1 MPWFKAGYKTPTMSL
16 TDRIYLIDHML
27 SERNVVSFAALQSAL
42 GISRA
47 TLKRDLEYM
56 RSRLNAPIEWSRADG
71 GYRFAKGGSVQAGPA
86 YALPGL
92 WFNEQE
98 IHALLTMQHLL
109 GDLGAG
115 GILEDQIAPLMARI
129 NALLGSAQDSAEAV
143 RRRVLIAS
151 VGRRS
156 LRMAHF
162 QQIGKSLL
170 QGKRL
175 RITYAARSTDATTER
190 EVSPLRLVHYRENW
204 YLDAWCHMRQGLRNF
219 SVDRITAVQALDVAA
234 KAVSQ
239 KRIEHALGPGYGIFA
254 QGKLQWATLRFSAYR
269 ARWVANEQWHPDQQ
283 GQMEADGRYTL
294 RVPYA
299 DHRELMMD
307 VLRFGA
313 DCEVIAPM
321 DLRARVAE
329 EILRMGAVY
338 R

>member
-1 MPWFKAGYKTPTMSL
+1 MSQTERLYKIDQML
-16 TDRIYLIDHML
+16 NDRG
-27 SERNVVSFAALQSAL
+27 VVSFQQLQGAL
-42 GISRA
+42 GVSRA

-56 RSRLNAPIEWSRADG
+56 RSRLNAPIEWSREAG
-71 GYRFAKGGSVQAGPA
+71 GYRFSAGRADPGPS

-92 WFNEQE
+92 WFNERE
-98 IHALLTMQHLL
+98 IHALLTAQHLL
-109 GDLGAG
+109 SDLGMG
-115 GILEDQIAPLMARI
+115 GILCEHITPLMARL
-129 NALLGSAQDSAEAV
+129 NVMLGSASDAAEDI
-143 RRRVLIAS
+143 RRKVLIAG
-151 VGRRS
+151 VGRRP

-175 RITYAARSTDATTER
+175 RITYAARSTDATTKR
-190 EVSPLRLVHYRENW
+190 DVSPLRLVHYRENW
-204 YLDAWCHMRQGLRNF
+204 YLDAWCHLRQELRNF
-219 SVDRITAVQALDVAA
+219 SVDRITAVQALDAAA
-234 KAVSQ
+234 KTVSQ

-254 QGKLQWATLRFSAYR
+254 QGRLKWATLRFSAYR
-269 ARWVANEQWHPDQQ
+269 ARWVTNEQWHPDQQ
-283 GQMEADGRYTL
+283 GHVDADGRYTL

-313 DCEVIAPM
+313 DCEVMAPK

-329 EILRMGAVY
+329 EILRMGSVY

>member
-1 MPWFKAGYKTPTMSL
+1 MSQ
-16 TDRIYLIDHML
+16 TERIYQIDQML
-27 SERNVVSFAALQSAL
+27 HDRKIVSFAELQAAL

-56 RSRLNAPIEWSRADG
+56 RSRLNAPIDWSRELG
-71 GYRFAKGGSVQAGPA
+71 GYRFASAGPQIGAA

-115 GILEDQIAPLMARI
+115 GILQDQIAPLMARL
-129 NALLGSAQDSAEAV
+129 NAMLGSANDPAEAV
-143 RRRVLIAS
+143 RRKVLIAS
-151 VGRRS
+151 VGRRP
-156 LRMAHF
+156 LGMAHF

-175 RITYAARSTDATTER
+175 RITYAARSTDETTER

-204 YLDAWCHMRQGLRNF
+204 YLDAWCHLRNELRNF
-219 SVDRITAVQALDVAA
+219 SVDRIGAVIALDATA
-234 KAVSQ
+234 KVVSQ
-239 KRIEHALGPGYGIFA
+239 KQIAHALGPGYGIFA
-254 QGKLQWATLRFSAYR
+254 QGKLKWATLRFTPYR
-269 ARWVANEQWHPDQQ
+269 ARWVASEQWHPDQH
-283 GQMEADGRYTL
+283 GRVEADGRYTL
-294 RVPYA
+294 QVPYA

-307 VLRFGA
+307 ILRFGA
-313 DCEVIAPM
+313 DCEVLSPLE
-321 DLRARVAE
+321 LRTRVAE
-329 EILRMGAVY
+329 EVVRMGAIY

>member
-1 MPWFKAGYKTPTMSL
+1 MSL
-16 TDRIYLIDHML
+16 TERIYLIDHML
-27 SERNVVSFAALQSAL
+27 SERKVASFAAMQAAL
-42 GISRA
+42 GVSRA

-56 RSRLNAPIEWSRADG
+56 RSRLHAPIEWRRDLG
-71 GYRFAKGGSVQAGPA
+71 GYCFAAVHSQVGPA
-86 YALPGL
+86 YELPGL

-115 GILEDQIAPLMARI
+115 GILQDQIAPLMARL
-129 NALLGSAQDSAEAV
+129 NALLGSAHDSADAV
-143 RRRVLIAS
+143 RRKVLIAS
-151 VGRRS
+151 VGRRP

-204 YLDAWCHMRQGLRNF
+204 HLDAWCHLRQELRNF
-219 SVDRITAVQALDVAA
+219 SVDRITAVQALDVVA

-239 KRIEHALGPGYGIFA
+239 KRIAHALGPGYGIFA
-254 QGKLQWATLRFSAYR
+254 QGKLKWATLRFSAYR
-269 ARWVANEQWHPDQQ
+269 ARWVANEQWHPDQK

-294 RVPYA
+294 KVPYA

-313 DCEVIAPM
+313 DCEVMAPR

-329 EILRMGAVY
+329 EILRMKAVY

>member
-1 MPWFKAGYKTPTMSL
+1 MPWIKAGYNNQIMSL

-27 SERNVVSFAALQSAL
+27 SERKVVSFAAMQAAL
-42 GISRA
+42 GVSRA

-56 RSRLNAPIEWSRADG
+56 RSRLHAPIEWRRDLG
-71 GYRFAKGGSVQAGPA
+71 GYCFAAAHQQVGPA
-86 YALPGL
+86 YELPGL

-115 GILEDQIAPLMARI
+115 GILQDQIGPLMARL
-129 NALLGSAQDSAEAV
+129 NALLGSAQDSADAV
-143 RRRVLIAS
+143 RRKVLIAS
-151 VGRRS
+151 VGRRP

-170 QGKRL
+170 QNKRL
-175 RITYAARSTDATTER
+175 RIIYAARSTDATTER

-204 YLDAWCHMRQGLRNF
+204 YLDAWCHMRQELRNF
-219 SVDRITAVQALDVAA
+219 SVDRITAVRALDVAA

-254 QGKLQWATLRFSAYR
+254 HGKLQWATLRFSAYR

-283 GQMEADGRYTL
+283 GQLEADGRYTL
-294 RVPYA
+294 KVPYA

-313 DCEVIAPM
+313 DCEVMAPE
-321 DLRARVAE
+321 DLRERVAE
-329 EILRMGAVY
+329 EILRMEAVY

>member
-1 MPWFKAGYKTPTMSL
+1 MSQ
-16 TDRIYLIDHML
+16 TERIYQIDQML
-27 SERNVVSFAALQSAL
+27 HDRKIVSFAELQAAL

-56 RSRLNAPIEWSRADG
+56 RSRLNAPIDWSRELG
-71 GYRFAKGGSVQAGPA
+71 GYRFASASPQIGAA
-86 YALPGL
+86 YELPGL

-115 GILEDQIAPLMARI
+115 GILQDQIAPLMARL
-129 NALLGSAQDSAEAV
+129 NAMLGSANDPAEAV
-143 RRRVLIAS
+143 RRKVLIAS
-151 VGRRS
+151 VGRRP
-156 LRMAHF
+156 LGMAHF

-175 RITYAARSTDATTER
+175 RITYAARSTDETTER

-204 YLDAWCHMRQGLRNF
+204 YLDAWCHLRNELRNF
-219 SVDRITAVQALDVAA
+219 SVDRIGAVQALEVAA
-234 KAVSQ
+234 KVVSQ
-239 KRIEHALGPGYGIFA
+239 KQIAHALGPGYGIFA
-254 QGKLQWATLRFSAYR
+254 QGKLKWARLRFSAYR
-269 ARWVANEQWHPDQQ
+269 ARWVANEQWHPDQH
-283 GQMEADGRYTL
+283 GRVEADGRYTL

-307 VLRFGA
+307 ILRFGA
-313 DCEVIAPM
+313 DCEVLSPLE
-321 DLRARVAE
+321 LRTRVAE
-329 EILRMGAVY
+329 EVVRMGAIY